1 VGSVAQRAPLVCLM
15 LFAAVLV
22 ACGEPLATAEP
33 VFLEA
38 TGSTAMEPLV
48 SELAAAFGEQSAA
61 VSLEVTGLG
70 TRYGLEALRRGE
82 TDLALASWLPEDLDR
97 DWQSAAIARDGIAVI
112 VHPVNRV
119 EGLGLLQLQDLFSG
133 RTDDWEAVGGLRTQG
148 VVQPVSREEGS
159 GTRMGFEAL
168 VMADRPVTPLAV
180 VAPSS
185 QAVVDYVASHPDAIG
200 YVSMGYLSS
209 EVKALEIEGELP
221 TPETAGR
228 ASYPL
233 TREFWLVTSAPPSE
247 AVQDFVNFAQG
258 PVGQQI
264 AGQRY
269 GRIR

>member
-1 VGSVAQRAPLVCLM
+1 MTQRVPLACFLLV
-15 LFAAVLV
+15 AVLV

-33 VFLEA
+33 VFLQA
-38 TGSTAMEPLV
+38 TGSSAMEPLV
-48 SELAAAFGEQSAA
+48 SDLAAAFGEQSAV

-82 TDLALASWLPEDLDR
+82 TDFALASWLPDDLDR
-97 DWQSAAIARDGIAVI
+97 GWQTTAIARDGIAVI

-119 EGLGLLQLQDLFSG
+119 DGLGLLQLQDLFSG
-133 RTDDWEAVGGLRTQG
+133 RTDEWEAVGGLRTQG

-159 GTRMGFEAL
+159 GTRMGFETL
-168 VMADRPVTPLAV
+168 VMAERKVTPLAV
-180 VAPSS
+180 VASSS
-185 QAVVDYVASHPDAIG
+185 QAVVDWVASHPDAIG
-200 YVSMGYLSS
+200 YVSMGYLSPK
-209 EVKALEIEGELP
+209 VKALKIEGELP

-247 AVQDFVNFAQG
+247 AVQEFANFALG
-258 PVGQQI
+258 PAGQQI
-264 AGQRY
+264 VGQRY